1 MGVLQRFERRLESM
15 VQGAF
20 TRAFRSE
27 VQPVEIAAAIQR
39 ELDNNA
45 QIVSRDRSLVP
56 NDFVVELGPSDYDRL
71 TAYIGTLAT
80 ELVELAR
87 EHAELQHYA
96 FTGPVGVGFERH
108 EDLGTGAF
116 RIRSA
121 VRAGVDRGSSFAP
134 TPTSERQADAVLI
147 INGTQHPVLPPG
159 VVLGRGSECDLR
171 IDDPGVSRRHLEI
184 RVYQQ
189 GPQSQLVAVD
199 LGSTNG
205 TVVDGARV
213 GQAPLTDGSRIVI
226 GSTTIDVRRRGSG
239 R

>member
-1 MGVLQRFERRLESM
+1 MGVLQRFERRLENL

-56 NDFVVELGPSDYDRL
+56 NDFVVELGPGDHERL
-71 TAYIGTLAT
+71 SAYLGTLAT

-108 EDLGTGAF
+108 EDLIVGDF

-121 VRAGVDRGSSFAP
+121 VRAGVDRGSSF
-134 TPTSERQADAVLI
+134 TPSSTTERQAAAFLI
-147 INGTQHPVLPPG
+147 INGTQHPVIAPG
-159 VVLGRGSECDLR
+159 IVLGRGSECDLR

-189 GPQSQLVAVD
+189 GTQTQLVAVD

-205 TVVDGARV
+205 TVVDGARI
-213 GQAPLTDGSRIVI
+213 GQAPLSDGSRIVL
-226 GSTTIDVRRRGSG
+226 GSTVADVSRRVPG